1 MPGHDEESLVPLSE
15 VQRLALSGTRPL
27 PAVQIPLDD
36 ALGHVLAADVVA
48 SEDVPPFANTAMDG
62 YAVRAGDT
70 EGAPVELEVVG
81 VLGAGT
87 APSVAV
93 GPGEAVRIMTGAPI
107 PAGADGIAIV
117 ERTEAVG
124 SDEGRDLGRV
134 RILEAVVAGAHLR
147 AAGSDLAAGSV
158 AVPAGTVLSPAHIGV
173 LASVGAGIVTV
184 HPRPRVGVMITGDEL
199 VELAGDGSAP
209 TLAPGQIRDS
219 NRHAMLAT
227 LRRDGFVAVDL
238 GLACD
243 TEAAVTAGL
252 ERALGTCDAV
262 LTTGGVSKGV
272 FDYVKIVLGKLGA
285 SAEGGGVLELGVAI
299 RPAKPLVIS
308 WLRSA
313 GEGERSRLLP
323 VFGLPGNPVSSLVS
337 YQAIALPV
345 LRVLAGHAPAPP
357 PTVPAVAVEGLR
369 RPRDGK
375 THLVRVEV
383 RWLADGRLGA
393 RAAGGQMSHQLAG
406 MAAANGLAIVPD
418 GDGLSEGEMLEV
430 IVFGTIERFETAGL
444 ERAGL

>member
-1 MPGHDEESLVPLSE
+1 
-15 VQRLALSGTRPL
+15 
-27 PAVQIPLDD
+27 
-36 ALGHVLAADVVA
+36 
-48 SEDVPPFANTAMDG
+48 
-62 YAVRAGDT
+62 
-70 EGAPVELEVVG
+70 
-81 VLGAGT
+81 
-87 APSVAV
+87 
-93 GPGEAVRIMTGAPI
+93 
-107 PAGADGIAIV
+107 
-117 ERTEAVG
+117 
-124 SDEGRDLGRV
+124 
-134 RILEAVVAGAHLR
+134 
-147 AAGSDLAAGSV
+147 
-158 AVPAGTVLSPAHIGV
+158 
-173 LASVGAGIVTV
+173 
-184 HPRPRVGVMITGDEL
+184 
-199 VELAGDGSAP
+199 
-209 TLAPGQIRDS
+209 
-219 NRHAMLAT
+219 
-227 LRRDGFVAVDL
+227 
-238 GLACD
+238 
-243 TEAAVTAGL
+243 
-252 ERALGTCDAV
+252 
-262 LTTGGVSKGV
+262 
-272 FDYVKIVLGKLGA
+272 VLGKLGA

-418 GDGLSEGEMLEV
+418 GDGLS
-430 IVFGTIERFETAGL
+430 
-444 ERAGL
+444 